1 MLSSESHLTSLPEM
15 TSDEALPPISR
26 WTMICGLSFVGIV
39 GIAFTLAAM
48 IQYPVKIT
56 ANAVVRPVGEL
67 RFAQAP
73 AEATVKS
80 INVNENQSVRQGDV
94 IATLDD
100 TQLQIRKSQLIGTIQ
115 SNQAQLERV
124 DDQLSA
130 LATQRIAEAHVIN
143 RQIASAQADLVRTQR
158 EHRDRQITAQTEVAE
173 AQADLDLAQK
183 TYRRYQ
189 QLANQGAV
197 SRQQRDE
204 KEQAFKVALAKLERA
219 TTSLNPSG
227 ALVTIANEG
236 IAKEQAKGE
245 STLAVLDKEGKTL
258 LQRRVELQNQLNRD
272 RKDLKQVETD
282 ITKYVI
288 RAPETGTLFK
298 LDLRNVGQIV
308 RPADAIAQIAP
319 SDAPLVIKA
328 QVATQDRSKVALNQK
343 VHLRVNA
350 FPYPDYGIL
359 TGKVVA
365 ISPDAFQ
372 SQPSSPT
379 GQSDK
384 AQAIAAYFEVTIQ
397 PEALSLRNDP
407 KNAIQ
412 PGMEATAE
420 IIARE
425 ETVLTFLL
433 RKARLITD
441 L

>member
-1 MLSSESHLTSLPEM
+1 MLISESQFSSLPEM
-15 TSDEALPPISR
+15 SSDDALPPISR

-39 GIAFTLAAM
+39 GIALTLAAI

-67 RFAQAP
+67 RFAQAS
-73 AEATVKS
+73 AEATVRS
-80 INVNENQSVRQGDV
+80 INVHENQSVRQGDV

-100 TQLQIRKSQLIGTIQ
+100 AQLQSRKSQLIGTIQ
-115 SNQAQLERV
+115 SNQAQLERI

-130 LATQRIAEAHVIN
+130 LANQHTAE
-143 RQIASAQADLVRTQR
+143 
-158 EHRDRQITAQTEVAE
+158 EHQMNAEVQE
-173 AQADLDLAQK
+173 AQADLNFAQI
-183 TYRRYQ
+183 TNQRYQ
-189 QLANQGAV
+189 WLANQGAV
-197 SRQQRDE
+197 SLQQRDE
-204 KEQAFKVALAKLERA
+204 KQQAYQTALTRI
-219 TTSLNPSG
+219 TQR
-227 ALVTIANEG
+227 
-236 IAKEQAKGE
+236 QAKGQ
-245 STLAVLDKEGKTL
+245 SVLAVLDKERESL

-282 ITKYVI
+282 IVKYVI

-298 LDLRNVGQIV
+298 LDLRNVGQMV
-308 RPADAIAQIAP
+308 RPADTIAQIAS
-319 SDAPLVIKA
+319 SDAPLVVKA

-359 TGKVVA
+359 TGKVIA
-365 ISPDAFQ
+365 ITPDAI
-372 SQPSSPT
+372 QPPAGSLTEQP
-379 GQSDK
+379 GK
-384 AQAIAAYFEVTIQ
+384 KPAIAAYFEVTIQ

>member
-1 MLSSESHLTSLPEM
+1 MS
-15 TSDEALPPISR
+15 SDEALPPISR

-39 GIAFTLAAM
+39 GTALTLAAI

-56 ANAVVRPVGEL
+56 ATAVVRPIGEL

-73 AEATVKS
+73 AEATIKS
-80 INVNENQSVRQGDV
+80 INAKENQLVRQGDV

-100 TQLQIRKSQLIGTIQ
+100 GQLQIRKSQLVGTIQ
-115 SNQAQLERV
+115 SNQAQLEQF
-124 DDQLSA
+124 DNQLSA
-130 LATQRIAEAHVIN
+130 LATQRTAEEHQTNGEV
-143 RQIASAQADLVRTQR
+143 QEVQADLNF
-158 EHRDRQITAQTEVAE
+158 AQT
-173 AQADLDLAQK
+173 
-183 TYRRYQ
+183 TYQRYQ
-189 QLANQGAV
+189 WLANQGAI
-197 SRQQRDE
+197 SLQQRDE
-204 KEQAFKVALAKLERA
+204 KQQAYQTALTR
-219 TTSLNPSG
+219 
-227 ALVTIANEG
+227 IAQR
-236 IAKEQAKGE
+236 QAKGQ
-245 STLAVLDKEGKTL
+245 STLAALDKERESL

-272 RKDLKQVETD
+272 HKDLKQVEID

-288 RAPETGTLFK
+288 RAPEAGTLFK

-319 SDAPLVIKA
+319 GSAPLVIKA

-359 TGKVVA
+359 PGKVVA
-365 ISPDAFQ
+365 ITPDAIQ
-372 SQPSSPT
+372 PQPSSPT
-379 GQSDK
+379 GQPGK